1 MYSLIRSLLFK
12 LSAETSHEVTLD
24 LLGAASRLGISRL
37 MPEPETYLPTEF
49 CGLTFSNP
57 VGLAAGLDKNG
68 DYIQALSRL
77 GFGFVEVGTVTP
89 RPQSGNA
96 KPRLFRLPADEAIIN
111 RMGFNNLGV
120 DNLVK
125 NIKKTKY
132 QGILGINIG
141 KNKDTSL
148 EDGLAD
154 YLLCMDKVYEL
165 ASYITIN
172 ISSPNTPGLREL
184 QTDSYLDN
192 FLQGLKTKQLE
203 LHRATAKYT
212 PLVLKVA
219 PDIDTK
225 EIEQISASIVKHKI
239 DAIMTTNTS
248 IDKSLLSNK
257 RIAQQ
262 QGGVSGRIIF
272 ESSLGVQQQF
282 NRILKGKIPIIA
294 VGGIDSGVAAQG
306 RLGEGASLVQV
317 YTGLIYKGPKL
328 VNEILNVLKNK
339 GTGVAG

>member
-1 MYSLIRSLLFK
+1 MYSLIRHLLF
-12 LSAETSHEVTLD
+12 LLPAEVSHELTL
-24 LLGAASRLGISRL
+24 
-37 MPEPETYLPTEF
+37 T
-49 CGLTFSNP
+49 GLTLADRMHLLSLFMPKPKRHEVEVMGLRFPNP

-68 DYIQALSRL
+68 AHIDALSKL
-77 GFGFVEVGTVTP
+77 GFGFIEVGTVTP
-89 RPQSGNA
+89 RPQDGNP
-96 KPRLFRLPADEAIIN
+96 KPRLFRSVADEAIIN